1 MPGKLV
7 KQREFGVTLVEL
19 LIVIVMISILAGVGF
34 PLYSGY
40 VMKTRRIDA
49 RIGLERIALAQERYN
64 AVKGSYSSD
73 LGLLNMRG
81 DFDINAK
88 DKSRATSESGFYTLA
103 VTVPASNTS
112 TFTLVAIPVAGKSQA
127 NDSDC
132 TTLTLNHLGVHG
144 GTGDDA
150 DECW

>member
-1 MPGKLV
+1 MPGESVRKRV
-7 KQREFGVTLVEL
+7 SGVTLVEL

-49 RIGLERIALAQERYN
+49 RIGLERIALTQERYN

-81 DFDINAK
+81 DFEINET

-103 VTVPASNTS
+103 VTVPADNTS
-112 TFTLVAIPVAGKSQA
+112 IFALVATPVAGKSQA